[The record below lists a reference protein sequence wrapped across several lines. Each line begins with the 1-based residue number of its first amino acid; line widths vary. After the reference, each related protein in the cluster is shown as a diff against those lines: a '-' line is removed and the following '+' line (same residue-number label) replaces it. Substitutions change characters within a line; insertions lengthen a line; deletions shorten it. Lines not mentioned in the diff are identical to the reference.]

1 LRRGLRYQVRD
12 TRGRELTVPSLEVLH
27 ALYHQGFLGDDD
39 LVRREKDERWIR
51 AGEMP
56 ALEGSRHR
64 RAGPRWIMTVLAA
77 AVALAAALGI
87 LLAGR

>member
-1 LRRGLRYQVRD
+1 MRYLVRD

-39 LVRREKDERWIR
+39 QVRRENDDRWVR
-51 AGEMP
+51 AGAMP

-64 RAGPRWIMTVLAA
+64 RAGPRWVLTVLAA
-77 AVALAAALGI
+77 AVALVAALGL